1 MGLVG
6 KYDGQLGLVFFCWEI
21 SLAYH
26 GKSDVLLISDVFE
39 SWGTNRDLTH
49 QIVIHWEYNGN
60 VMENQFSMA

>member
-1 MGLVG
+1 MEF
-6 KYDGQLGLVFFCWEI
+6 DGTCLVFFCWEI
-21 SLAYH
+21 SLEYHYH
-26 GKSDVLLISDVFE
+26 GKSDVLLMSDVFE